1 MEPMG
6 SISQSSFHFSEHFFL
21 FSKLHPSM
29 LQHQY
34 LTLLSFKEM
43 KFSKASSIP
52 SQRYS
57 LFHIL
62 KCKLRCMVR
71 FSSLLLLPL
80 ALCQPPPIFPKP
92 PECRKWCRGAAR
104 AGSHTMALFSSQMR
118 SHHVTSLLPPSRGI
132 GDTEMGLGSDSAWDG
147 GRGGKQE
154 GALRSYFA
162 YLPASGSDGF
172 PTNTDHQILL
182 PPSSECVTSSDYT
195 SHQEF
200 VDTTRCWD
208 GRHII
213 F

>member
-1 MEPMG
+1 MKCSEPKPLPLAAFWRCHLLETVPCYPG
-6 SISQSSFHFSEHFFL
+6 WVDDLSDPENSPYSSSDQLQSDIFSNICPFSSIFVSALCKWNPWGFHLPQSSFHFSEHFFL

-132 GDTEMGLGSDSAWDG
+132 GDTEMGLGSDSA
-147 GRGGKQE
+147 
-154 GALRSYFA
+154 
-162 YLPASGSDGF
+162 
-172 PTNTDHQILL
+172 
-182 PPSSECVTSSDYT
+182 
-195 SHQEF
+195 
-200 VDTTRCWD
+200 
-208 GRHII
+208 
-213 F
+213 